1 VSKLDAEQ
9 VKAQS
14 HGLRGTIAAEIAEPT
29 SRFSDESATLLKFH
43 GTYQQEDRDARKASR
58 ESGEEKPWS
67 FMIRVKA
74 TAGRIPARL
83 WSAVDAL
90 ADRHGNGTIRVT
102 TRQGL
107 QLHGVR
113 KADLKPVIAEIV
125 ANLGSTLATCG
136 DVVRN
141 VVAPPWPYAHPAYD
155 EVRRVA
161 HAISAEFAPRS
172 GAYLEIWQDG
182 ESVHEAG
189 PADEPIYGA
198 TYLPRKFKIAVTV
211 PGDNSVDLYSN
222 DLGVVPVFADDG
234 TLVAYDLTAGGGL
247 GMTHGKTA
255 TFPRL
260 ADHLGAVGPDQLLD
274 AIRAIV
280 IVQRDYGDRTDRKHA
295 RLKYLI
301 ADRGLDWFRAE
312 VAREAGFAIGVWREL
327 PRWEDPAKFGWH
339 AQGEGRWF
347 FGLHVASGRV
357 RDDDAVRLKSA
368 LRAIADRGYDLV
380 GTPGQQLL
388 VVDIPAAERE
398 EIDAMLRA
406 HGVADPERVSPLR
419 TRALACPALPTCGLA
434 LAESERVIPEILTA
448 IEAELANA
456 GLPDETI
463 VIRMTGCPNGCARPY
478 LAEIGIVGQSADR
491 YQLYLGGNSSSTR
504 LAKPWRDKIPAAEI
518 ATHLAPLFADYRA
531 RRRIGESF
539 GDWTARDVVA
549 SNPTASPSS
558 AAAR

>member
-14 HGLRGTIAAEIAEPT
+14 HGLRGAIAAEIAEPT

-43 GTYQQEDRDARKASR
+43 GTYQQEDRDLRKASR
-58 ESGEEKPWS
+58 ESGMEKPWS
-67 FMIRVKA
+67 FMVRVKA
-74 TAGRIPARL
+74 TGGRIPARL
-83 WSAVDAL
+83 WGAVDDL

-107 QLHGVR
+107 QLYGVR
-113 KADLKPVIAEIV
+113 KPELKPVIADIA

-189 PADEPIYGA
+189 PAEEPVYGP

-222 DLGVVPVFADDG
+222 DLGVIPVFADDG
-234 TLVAYDLTAGGGL
+234 TLVAYNLTAGGGL

-274 AIRAIV
+274 AVRAIV

-301 ADRGLDWFRAE
+301 ADRGLAWFRAE

-327 PRWEDPAKFGWH
+327 PPWEDPAKFGWH

-347 FGLHVASGRV
+347 LGLHVASGRV

-388 VVDIPAAERE
+388 VVDVPATERE
-398 EIDAMLRA
+398 EIDAILRA
-406 HGVADPERVSPLR
+406 HGVGDPERVAPLR

-434 LAESERVIPEILTA
+434 LAESERAIPAILTA

-456 GLPDETI
+456 GLPDQPI

-478 LAEIGIVGQSADR
+478 LAEIGIVGQSPDR
-491 YQLYLGGNSSSTR
+491 YQLYLGGNPSSTR
-504 LAKPWRDKIPAAEI
+504 LAKPWREKIRAAEI
-518 ATHLAPLFADYRA
+518 ATELAPVFAEYRE
-531 RRRIGESF
+531 RRRAGESF
-539 GDWTARDVVA
+539 GDWTAREVVA
-549 SNPTASPSS
+549 SSPTASPSS

>member
-1 VSKLDAEQ
+1 MSKLDVEQ
-9 VKAQS
+9 VKAES
-14 HGLRGTIAAEIAEPT
+14 RGLRGAIEAEIAEPT
-29 SRFSDESATLLKFH
+29 TRFSEESVTLLKFH
-43 GTYQQEDRDARKASR
+43 GTYQQEDRDQRKAAR
-58 ESGEEKPWS
+58 ENGGDKPWQ
-67 FMIRVKA
+67 FMVRVKA
-74 TAGRIPARL
+74 TGGRVPARL

-113 KADLKPVIAEIV
+113 KHDLKPVIADIV

-155 EVRRVA
+155 EVRRA
-161 HAISAEFAPRS
+161 AEAISAEFAPRS

-222 DLGVVPVFADDG
+222 DLGVIPIFADDG
-234 TLVAYDLTAGGGL
+234 TLVAYNITAGGGL
-247 GMTHGKTA
+247 GMTYGKTT

-260 ADHLGAVGPDQLLD
+260 ADHLGSVGPDQLID
-274 AIRAIV
+274 AVRAIV

-312 VAREAGFAIGVWREL
+312 VAKAAGFPFGVWREL
-327 PRWEDPAKFGWH
+327 PAWDDPAKFGWH

-347 FGLHVASGRV
+347 LGLHVQSGRI
-357 RDDDAVRLKSA
+357 RDDDDSRLKSA
-368 LRAIADRGYDLV
+368 LRAIAGLGYDLV
-380 GTPGQQLL
+380 ATPGQQLL
-388 VVDIPAAERE
+388 IVDVPAQQRE
-398 EIDAMLRA
+398 EVDAVLRA
-406 HGVADPERVSPLR
+406 HGVGDPERVSPVR
-419 TRALACPALPTCGLA
+419 ARALACPALPTCGLA

-448 IEAELANA
+448 IEAELAIA
-456 GLPDETI
+456 QLEHEAI

-491 YQLYLGGNSSSTR
+491 YQLYLGGNPQSTR
-504 LAKPWRDKIPAAEI
+504 LAKLWREKVRAAEI
-518 ATHLAPLFADYRA
+518 APLLAPLFAEFRE
-531 RRRIGESF
+531 RRHRGESF
-539 GDWTARDVVA
+539 GDFTARTIVA
-549 SNPTASPSS
+549 EVPA
-558 AAAR
+558 